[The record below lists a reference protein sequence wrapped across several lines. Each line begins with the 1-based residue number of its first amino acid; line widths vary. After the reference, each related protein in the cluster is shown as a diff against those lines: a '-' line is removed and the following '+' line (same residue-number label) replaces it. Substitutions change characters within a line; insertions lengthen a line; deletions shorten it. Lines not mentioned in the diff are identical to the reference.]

1 MEPKDDQTHAR
12 NYTLKK
18 EKVVDNWIFHPDY
31 FNDSTRFLP
40 MSQLN
45 LVKNRLMQ
53 SKTMPIEEA
62 NIKDINPIIE
72 SKIRAIVSA
81 YTKKQTRA
89 RLYSQQK
96 RQNTKTVESQESE
109 SDNSEGEDLEAITKD
124 IKKVAFESIDDML
137 NDFHKKC
144 AVKR

>member
-1 MEPKDDQTHAR
+1 MESKDDQTHAR

-18 EKVVDNWIFHPDY
+18 EKVVDNWIFHPYY
-31 FNDSTRFLP
+31 FDESTRFLP

-96 RQNTKTVESQESE
+96 RQNTKTVES
-109 SDNSEGEDLEAITKD
+109 DNSEGEDLEAITKD
-124 IKKVAFESIDDML
+124 IKKVGFESIDDML